1 MAKGDKEFQW
11 RMEGML
17 FALKI
22 AKQDGVEAL
31 ENDIRSRNILKAPM
45 RFSPEELESFY
56 KLMSG
61 RIYNNILTIAY
72 AVLHDTFGFRKE
84 RLKRFK
90 KVFDEKTMCIAD
102 LTRFGNH
109 YVTFTDYA
117 REANEK
123 YNLGIDIDLVSAT
136 QDINDETMGKRAKID
151 AIGELF
157 KEQGYSDAAEF
168 LRTYEF
174 TKLN

>member
-17 FALKI
+17 FALNI
-22 AKQDGVEAL
+22 AKKDGVEAL

-56 KLMSG
+56 RLMSG
-61 RIYNNILTIAY
+61 RIYNNILTMVY

-90 KVFDEKTMCIAD
+90 AEFDQKTMCVAD

-109 YVTFTDYA
+109 YATFTDYA
-117 REANEK
+117 IEANEK
-123 YNLGIDIDLVSAT
+123 YDLHINIELVSAT
-136 QDINDETMGKRAKID
+136 QDINDETIGKRARID
-151 AIGELF
+151 AIEELL
-157 KEQGYSDAAEF
+157 EQNGFHDASTF
-168 LRTYEF
+168 LREYEF
-174 TKLN
+174 TK

>member
-1 MAKGDKEFQW
+1 MAKGDKEFMW

-17 FALKI
+17 FALNI
-22 AKQDGVEAL
+22 AKQGGVEAL
-31 ENDIRSRNILKAPM
+31 ENEMKVRNILRAPINV
-45 RFSPEELESFY
+45 SYEELDTMH
-56 KLMSG
+56 KLMAG
-61 RIYNNILTIAY
+61 RIYNNVLTIAY

-123 YNLGIDIDLVSAT
+123 YDLGIDIDLVSAT
-136 QDINDETMGKRAKID
+136 QDINDETIGKRARID
-151 AIGELF
+151 AIWELLEEKGF
-157 KEQGYSDAAEF
+157 QDAAEF